1 VRITLIQP
9 PKPAYQSVAE
19 GYWEL
24 ARPFSLFY
32 LATAL
37 EQSTPHEVRI
47 LDFEKRE
54 YRDADPAEVLRQHP
68 SDIFGITAVTF
79 SRFEAIRLAKAAKAL
94 HPGSFVLAGGVHF
107 MHCAGETLER
117 VPEIDAVAHG
127 EGEGLLPELADAL
140 AKRGDLGRIDGLSF
154 RRDGLVTVAATPRIF
169 EGMDD
174 LPPYDRF
181 DWQEYPE
188 YLFGH
193 PGHLPAVSVMSS
205 RGCPYRCVFCA
216 KSGSRYR
223 LRDPG
228 KVVREI
234 GSLQAKFGVSCFNFL
249 DLTFTAAPGHTRE
262 VCRRLVEAKLDIR
275 WWCESRVNIPLDL
288 LPVMRD
294 AGCASIAIGVE
305 SGSPRVLASMQKD
318 ISVDQV
324 EAFCRRCLE
333 LGIHVSAYFMYSHP
347 GEELRDARLTLDL
360 LTRLQERGVSVGGF
374 QPSMIFPGSGLERLA
389 REKGILPPGFSWS
402 APYESALNRE
412 LGQLPNVPLFIDR
425 LRPEDL
431 LRLHR
436 EHRRR
441 LDGETLARDASEL
454 PWGTLL
460 ARGVR
465 SVLLGKASARQ
476 IWSPRF
482 YRQLAAQRRQRRG
495 RTETGG
501 GSDAG

>member
-1 VRITLIQP
+1 MRITLIQP
-9 PKPAYQSVAE
+9 PKPAYQSAAE
-19 GYWEL
+19 GYWAL

-37 EQSTPHEVRI
+37 EQSTSHEVRI

-54 YRDADPAEVLRQHP
+54 YRSVDPVEVLRDHP
-68 SDIFGITAVTF
+68 SDLFGITAVTF
-79 SRFEAIRLAKAAKAL
+79 SRFEAIRLARSAKAL
-94 HPGSFVLAGGVHF
+94 HPGSFVVVGGVHF
-107 MHCAGETLER
+107 MHCAEDTLEH

-127 EGEGLLPELADAL
+127 EGEGILPELAAAL
-140 AKRGDLGRIDGLSF
+140 GRRGDLTRIDGLTC
-154 RRDGLVTVAATPRIF
+154 RRDGRVAAVASPRTF
-169 EGMDD
+169 DGMDD

-181 DWQEYPE
+181 DWEKYPE
-188 YLFGH
+188 YLFDH
-193 PGHLPAVSVMSS
+193 PGHLPAISVMSS

-216 KSGSRYR
+216 KSGSKYR

-234 GSLQAKFGVSCFNFL
+234 ESLKGKFSVSCFNFL
-249 DLTFTAAPGHTRE
+249 DLTFTAAPSHTRE
-262 VCRRLVEAKLDIR
+262 VCRRIVKAKLDIR

-294 AGCASIAIGVE
+294 AGCTSIAIGVE
-305 SGSPRVLASMQKD
+305 SGSPRILASIQKD

-324 EAFCRRCLE
+324 EAFCRCCLDQ
-333 LGIHVSAYFMYSHP
+333 GIHVSAYFMYSHP
-347 GEELRDARLTLDL
+347 GEELSDVRLTLDL
-360 LTRLQERGVSVGGF
+360 LSRLQDRGVSVGGF
-374 QPSMIFPGSGLERLA
+374 QPTMVFPGSGLERIA
-389 REKGILPPGFSWS
+389 REKEILPPRFSWS

-436 EHRRR
+436 EHRKRI
-441 LDGETLARDASEL
+441 DAHALARDASEL
-454 PWGTLL
+454 SWGALL
-460 ARGVR
+460 AKGVR
-465 SVLLGKASARQ
+465 AVLLGKASARQ

-482 YRQLAAQRRQRRG
+482 YRQLAARRRQRRDRPG
-495 RTETGG
+495 QGG
-501 GSDAG
+501 GDDAG